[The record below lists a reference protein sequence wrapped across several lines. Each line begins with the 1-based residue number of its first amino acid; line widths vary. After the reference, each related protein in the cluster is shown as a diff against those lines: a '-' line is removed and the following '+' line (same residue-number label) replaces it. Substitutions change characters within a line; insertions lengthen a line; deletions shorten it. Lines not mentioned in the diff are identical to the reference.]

1 MKETVTETVQETKTV
16 YRAEIPSGVGCLI
29 IMAMMTLFA
38 LLAFS
43 TTWLVYHTFEILKK
57 F

>member
-1 MKETVTETVQETKTV
+1 MNADDMEDM
-16 YRAEIPSGVGCLI
+16 RSGVGCLI

-38 LLAFS
+38 LFAFS